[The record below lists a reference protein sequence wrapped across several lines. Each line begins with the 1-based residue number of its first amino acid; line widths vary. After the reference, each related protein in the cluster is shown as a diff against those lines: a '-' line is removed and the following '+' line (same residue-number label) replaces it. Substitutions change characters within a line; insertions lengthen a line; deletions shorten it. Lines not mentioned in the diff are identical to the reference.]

1 MDEVF
6 HNRIE
11 GKFGQT
17 KRRFGLNRVMAKL
30 LETSE
35 TSIAITFLIVNLSTL
50 LRQILLSLFV
60 KNQENHFSE
69 DSALLILMLFED
81 SQQYNL
87 SLKPPNFPLAS

>member
-1 MDEVF
+1 MALLAKNIIVF
-6 HNRIE
+6 HKPAECR
-11 GKFGQT
+11 
-17 KRRFGLNRVMAKL
+17 